1 MIRAFFVTSLTFAFV
16 LLLGPPVL
24 LYALLSGDTDPVYRV
39 GVWGCKLALWL
50 AGVKLQVCGLEKIP
64 AGTAV
69 VFMANHQ
76 SNADPPALIA
86 VLPPV
91 LVLVRKEIFRL
102 PIVGRA
108 MRMRGFISVDRQNR
122 DRAICAIEEAIES
135 LKAGRSFLAYP
146 EGTRSRDGQL
156 LPFKKGVFM
165 MAIKA
170 QVPIVPITISGFT
183 RIMRK
188 GERTLH
194 SGVARINVHEPVP
207 TAGYSVEDREMV
219 IEGVRL
225 AIFSALEDYERSPQ
239 GLATTEDAA
248 EEHGK
253 ASGGRHKVALRHGFA
268 RADVDGEIVL
278 YEHPDLGVL
287 HTFSDGSW
295 KLVAHDGEETA
306 GVGSGELE
314 EQLARC
320 ERKLPRA
327 PS

>member
-1 MIRAFFVTSLTFAFV
+1 MMRALFVTSVTFAYV
-16 LLLGPPVL
+16 LLAGTPL
-24 LYALLSGDTDPVYRV
+24 LIYSLLSGETDTIYKI

-50 AGVKLQVCGLEKIP
+50 AGVKLEVHGAERIP
-64 AGTAV
+64 AGRAV

-76 SNADPPALIA
+76 SNADPPALVS

-102 PIVGRA
+102 PVLGRA
-108 MRMRGFISVDRQNR
+108 IRLRGFISVDRQNR
-122 DRAICAIEEAIES
+122 ERAIRAIEEAVIS
-135 LKAGRSFLAYP
+135 LRNGRSFLAYP

-170 QVPIVPITISGFT
+170 QVPIVPITVSGFT

-188 GERTLH
+188 GERAIH
-194 SGVARINVHEPVP
+194 PGAARITIHEPVP
-207 TAGYSVEDREMV
+207 TAGYSADDREAV
-219 IEGVRL
+219 IESVRQ
-225 AIFSALEDYERSPQ
+225 AIFS
-239 GLATTEDAA
+239 GLADDEKSGVAA
-248 EEHGK
+248 AHAAVDRWK
-253 ASGGRHKVALRHGFA
+253 ASGGRHEVALRHGFA

-278 YEHPDLGVL
+278 YEHPDLGAL
-287 HTFSDGSW
+287 HTFGDGSW
-295 KLVAHDGEETA
+295 KLVAPDGAETSGA
-306 GVGSGELE
+306 GSGELE

-327 PS
+327 SS